1 MTPVAG
7 HWPHRHLLDVAELRA
22 DELERI
28 MRLAG
33 EMAAALR
40 SRTRRNDLAG
50 RRLVTVFSE
59 PSTRTR
65 LSFEM
70 AARALGA
77 EVSHLDPPASSI
89 VKGESLADTVRTLA
103 ALGADL
109 LVIRHRRG
117 GAPHLAARHF
127 PGHVVNAG
135 DGCHAHP
142 TQALLDLYT
151 LRQLL
156 PRGCRGARVTILG
169 DILHSRVARSNVWSL
184 TAAGARVTLCGPAEW
199 LPDVDAW
206 LGPHASGRP
215 IRVTTDVATALAGA
229 DAIMTL
235 RIQRER
241 LSQAGPSRA
250 RSSQAGPSQALSS
263 WAGPSSP
270 EYALRYGLTAERL
283 AMARPDVV
291 VMHPGPVNEGVEIT
305 RQVATGPHSVILD
318 QVANGVPV
326 RMAVLALL
334 AGSDGASDARLAIAQ
349 PPATIPG

>member
-1 MTPVAG
+1 MTPAEG
-7 HWPHRHLLDVAELRA
+7 LWTHRHLLDVADLEP

-28 MRLAG
+28 MRLA
-33 EMAAALR
+33 EAMAASLR
-40 SRTRRNDLAG
+40 SGARRDDLAG

-65 LSFEM
+65 LSFEI

-89 VKGESLADTVRTLA
+89 VKGESLVDTVRTLG
-103 ALGADL
+103 ALGADV
-109 LVIRHRRG
+109 LVMRHRRG

-127 PGHVVNAG
+127 SGQVVNAG

-151 LRQLL
+151 LRQRLT
-156 PRGCRGARVTILG
+156 RACDGARVTILG

-184 TAAGARVTLCGPAEW
+184 TAAGARVTLCGPPEW
-199 LPDVDAW
+199 LPDIGAW
-206 LGPHASGRP
+206 LGEGALARS
-215 IRVTTDVATALAGA
+215 IQVTTDVAAALTDA
-229 DAIMTL
+229 DAVMTL

-241 LSQAGPSRA
+241 LSGTGTST
-250 RSSQAGPSQALSS
+250 
-263 WAGPSSP
+263 WIGPSST
-270 EYALRYGLTAERL
+270 EYARRYGLTRARL
-283 AMARPDVV
+283 ALARQDVV

-305 RQVATGPHSVILD
+305 REVATGPRSVILE

-334 AGSDGASDARLAIAQ
+334 ASSEGAGGERAAA
-349 PPATIPG
+349 PPPTVTIPG

>member
-40 SRTRRNDLAG
+40 ARTRRKDLAG

-77 EVSHLDPPASSI
+77 EVSHLDPPVSSI
-89 VKGESLADTVRTLA
+89 VKGESLVDTVRTLA

-109 LVIRHRRG
+109 LVICHRRG

-241 LSQAGPSRA
+241 LSQAGPS
-250 RSSQAGPSQALSS
+250 
-263 WAGPSSP
+263 SP

-326 RMAVLALL
+326 RMAVLGLL
-334 AGSDGASDARLAIAQ
+334 AGSDGASSASLAIAQ

>member
-22 DELERI
+22 EELERI
-28 MRLAG
+28 MRLAR

-40 SRTRRNDLAG
+40 ANTRRKDLAG

-89 VKGESLADTVRTLA
+89 VKGESLVDTVRTLA

-156 PRGCRGARVTILG
+156 PRGCGGAGVTILG

-241 LSQAGPSRA
+241 LSQAR
-250 RSSQAGPSQALSS
+250 PSQALSS
-263 WAGPSSP
+263 RAGPSSP

-334 AGSDGASDARLAIAQ
+334 AGSDGASDASLAIAQ

>member
-28 MRLAG
+28 MRLAR

-40 SRTRRNDLAG
+40 ARTRRKDLAG

-89 VKGESLADTVRTLA
+89 VKGESLVDTVRTLA

-156 PRGCRGARVTILG
+156 PRGCGGARVTILG

-184 TAAGARVTLCGPAEW
+184 TAAGARVTLCGPPEW

-241 LSQAGPSRA
+241 LSQAGPS
-250 RSSQAGPSQALSS
+250 QALSS
-263 WAGPSSP
+263 RAGPSSP

-334 AGSDGASDARLAIAQ
+334 AGGDGATDASLAIAQ

>member
-1 MTPVAG
+1 MTPAAG
-7 HWPHRHLLDVAELRA
+7 PWAHRHLLDVAELRA
-22 DELERI
+22 DESERV
-28 MRLAG
+28 MGLAG
-33 EMAAALR
+33 EMAASLR
-40 SRTRRNDLAG
+40 ARTRRDDLAG

-77 EVSHLDPPASSI
+77 EVSHLDPPASAI
-89 VKGESLADTVRTLA
+89 VKGESLVDTVRTLA

-127 PGHVVNAG
+127 SGHVVNAG

-151 LRQLL
+151 LRQRL

-206 LGPHASGRP
+206 LGPDASGRP

-241 LSQAGPSRA
+241 LSQAGASRA
-250 RSSQAGPSQALSS
+250 RSARAGSLR
-263 WAGPSSP
+263 AGPSSP

-305 RQVATGPHSVILD
+305 RQVATGPRSVILD

-334 AGSDGASDARLAIAQ
+334 AGSDGASGGSPPISQ
-349 PPATIPG
+349 PPATIAE